1 MPTNKNPKTKKW
13 EVYIRYKDVYG
24 NNRRKHK
31 SGFKKESEAKIWERE
46 FLNKVNLS
54 SDMLLSTLHEIYIE
68 DATKRL
74 KITSIKT
81 RETVFNKYILPVF
94 GNIPLNKITPA
105 TIRKFQN
112 DLLKY
117 NFSRNYLKIIET
129 SLGVLLNYASKY
141 HNLKDN
147 PMKNYEPVGSRKL
160 SREMNIWTVE
170 QFNLFAEKIKNK
182 TKYYILFNLLFW
194 SGMRIGEVLALS
206 IKDIDFNQKKVT
218 INKTYTRYHKKD
230 IFLSPK
236 TEASKREIQIP
247 DHVLNLLND
256 FISTFYSPK
265 KDDRVFKKTDAN
277 AVRKF
282 LKRRIE
288 KYNLPDIR
296 LHDFRHSHASLLI
309 HSGINIL
316 AISKRLGHEDIKT
329 TLNIYAHLY
338 TSENEKLINSLNELT
353 QK

>member
-1 MPTNKNPKTKKW
+1 
-13 EVYIRYKDVYG
+13 
-24 NNRRKHK
+24 
-31 SGFKKESEAKIWERE
+31 
-46 FLNKVNLS
+46 
-54 SDMLLSTLHEIYIE
+54 
-68 DATKRL
+68 
-74 KITSIKT
+74 
-81 RETVFNKYILPVF
+81 
-94 GNIPLNKITPA
+94 
-105 TIRKFQN
+105 
-112 DLLKY
+112 
-117 NFSRNYLKIIET
+117 
-129 SLGVLLNYASKY
+129 
-141 HNLKDN
+141 
-147 PMKNYEPVGSRKL
+147 MKNYEPVGSRKL

-194 SGMRIGEVLALS
+194 SGMRIGEVLALL

-247 DHVLNLLND
+247 DYVLNLLND

-265 KDDRVFKKTDAN
+265 KDDRVFKKTDASS
-277 AVRKF
+277 VRKF

-288 KYNLPDIR
+288 KYNLTDIR

-338 TSENEKLINSLNELT
+338 DSENEKLINKLNELT
-353 QK
+353 QN

>member
-1 MPTNKNPKTKKW
+1 
-13 EVYIRYKDVYG
+13 
-24 NNRRKHK
+24 
-31 SGFKKESEAKIWERE
+31 
-46 FLNKVNLS
+46 
-54 SDMLLSTLHEIYIE
+54 MLLSTLHEMYIE

-74 KITSIKT
+74 KITTLKT

-117 NFSRNYLKIIET
+117 NFSKNYLKIIET
-129 SLGVLLNYASKY
+129 SLGVLLNYAYKY

-147 PMKNYEPVGSRKL
+147 PMKNYEPIGSRKL

-170 QFNLFAEKIKNK
+170 QFNLFTEKIKNK
-182 TKYYILFNLLFW
+182 TKYYVLFNLLFW
-194 SGMRIGEVLALS
+194 SGMRIGEVLALLVE
-206 IKDIDFNQKKVT
+206 DIDFTHKKIT

-265 KDDRVFKKTDAN
+265 KDDRVFKKTDASS
-277 AVRKF
+277 VRKF

-338 TSENEKLINSLNELT
+338 NSENEKLINKLNELT
-353 QK
+353 QN